1 MRGLPILALALVI
14 ASFPA
19 TAAEPKWQHG
29 LAMHGDLKYGADAK
43 HFDYVNPGAPKG
55 GSVRSAAIGGFDSL
69 NGFIVK
75 GNAAAGVGTIYDT
88 LMSSSAD
95 EAFSAYGQLAEL
107 VRTPDDRSW
116 VEFKLRANARWHD
129 GKPVTVDDVIFT
141 FNSLIEKGQ
150 PFYRYYYGNVKEVRK
165 LDALTVRFEFK
176 PGENRELPLI
186 LGQIA
191 VVPKH
196 YWQSRDFGAT
206 TLEPPLGSGAYRIAA
221 VDPNRSITLERVKD
235 YWGKDLLVNKG
246 LDNIDTIQ
254 FEYYRDATVALEA
267 FKAGRFDYRMEN
279 SSKAWATGYDTPAVK
294 KGLIKLEKFNHD
306 RTSGMQGF
314 AYNLRR
320 DMFKDSRVREALAY
334 AFDFEWSNEHL
345 FYGQYGRT
353 RSYFD
358 NSELAATGLPDK
370 DELALLEPLRGKLP
384 ARVFTDEYQPP
395 KADGSGDIRANL
407 RTASKLLRDAGWI
420 IKDGKRVNEKTGQV
434 LAFEVLLVSPLFERV
449 VLPLAKNLEKLG
461 VAARVRTVDSAQY
474 QRRMDTF
481 DFDVVVGSWGQSQSP
496 GNEQRGFWGSHAADQ
511 EGSRNLTGIKS
522 EAIDA
527 LIEKIIA
534 ANDRKALVTAT
545 RALDRVLQWNFLLIP
560 HFHAGYDR
568 IAFWDKF
575 GRPSVTPKSGNQ
587 ILAWWYDEAKAKALA
602 ETKKNLGN

>member
-1 MRGLPILALALVI
+1 
-14 ASFPA
+14 
-19 TAAEPKWQHG
+19 
-29 LAMHGDLKYGADAK
+29 
-43 HFDYVNPGAPKG
+43 
-55 GSVRSAAIGGFDSL
+55 
-69 NGFIVK
+69 
-75 GNAAAGVGTIYDT
+75 
-88 LMSSSAD
+88 
-95 EAFSAYGQLAEL
+95 
-107 VRTPDDRSW
+107 
-116 VEFKLRANARWHD
+116 
-129 GKPVTVDDVIFT
+129 
-141 FNSLIEKGQ
+141 
-150 PFYRYYYGNVKEVRK
+150 
-165 LDALTVRFEFK
+165 
-176 PGENRELPLI
+176 
-186 LGQIA
+186 
-191 VVPKH
+191 
-196 YWQSRDFGAT
+196 
-206 TLEPPLGSGAYRIAA
+206 
-221 VDPNRSITLERVKD
+221 
-235 YWGKDLLVNKG
+235 
-246 LDNIDTIQ
+246 
-254 FEYYRDATVALEA
+254 
-267 FKAGRFDYRMEN
+267 
-279 SSKAWATGYDTPAVK
+279 
-294 KGLIKLEKFNHD
+294 
-306 RTSGMQGF
+306 
-314 AYNLRR
+314 
-320 DMFKDSRVREALAY
+320 
-334 AFDFEWSNEHL
+334 
-345 FYGQYGRT
+345 
-353 RSYFD
+353 
-358 NSELAATGLPDK
+358 LPDK
-370 DELALLEPLRGKLP
+370 DELALLEPLRDKLP

-420 IKDGKRVNEKTGQV
+420 IKDGKRVNEKTGQA

-602 ETKKNLGN
+602 EAKKGISN